1 MQLDQSTKAK
11 ILIVDDHAIIRSGIS
26 MLINRETDIYA
37 CCEAEHIEQAV
48 EANRLCAHDLAIVD
62 MSLAG
67 ASGMELIRRFKFE
80 FPDIKILVLSM
91 HDESIY
97 AEAVLR
103 TGAHG
108 YLMKQA
114 ATSTLLQ
121 ALRQILEG
129 GLYLSEQMQARML
142 NKMMGKSDDTS
153 HVGELTASELQVLH
167 LIGMGIGTNAIAKQL
182 SRSVK
187 TIESHKGN
195 IKKKLNLESA
205 NQLALFAINLVS
217 SGTTGPN

>member
-1 MQLDQSTKAK
+1 MQFDQNRKAK
-11 ILIVDDHAIIRSGIS
+11 ILIVDDHAIIRNGIS
-26 MLINRETDIYA
+26 MLINRETDMHA

-48 EANRLCAHDLAIVD
+48 EANRTCAHDIAIVD

-67 ASGMELIRRFKFE
+67 ASGLELIRRFQFE
-80 FPDIKILVLSM
+80 FPDTKILVLSM

-97 AEAVLR
+97 AEAVIR
-103 TGAHG
+103 AGARG
-108 YLMKQA
+108 YVMKQA

-121 ALRQILEG
+121 AVRQILEG
-129 GLYLSEQMQARML
+129 DLYLSEQMQARML
-142 NKMMGKSDDTS
+142 NKMMGKSSDTS
-153 HVGELTASELQVLH
+153 LVGSLSTSELQVLH
-167 LIGMGIGTNAIAKQL
+167 LIGMGMGTNAIANQL

-217 SGTTGPN
+217 SGTTGSE